1 MTQKPNRKAD
11 EGGHRAASE
20 RALHPDTLAVRT
32 SIDRTQYQ
40 EHSEP
45 LFMTSSFVF
54 SSAAQAAARFAN
66 EDPGYFYSRAGNP
79 TVTAFEKRLAA
90 LEGGEA
96 CVAAATGMAA
106 ITATF
111 MSQCSTG
118 DHIVAAK
125 ELFGATVQLTGILKR
140 FGVEST
146 LVPLTDLD
154 AWRAAI
160 QPNTKL
166 LYLESP
172 SNPLTQV
179 GDIAALA
186 ELAHANQAL
195 LVVDNCFCSPA
206 LQQPIALGADIVIH
220 SATKYLDGQGRVM
233 GGAAVGPAALIDD
246 SIRAFLR
253 TSGAVLSPFNAWV
266 TLKGLETLNVRMQQ
280 QSRNA
285 MQVAQWLSEQPAV
298 SQVFYPGLA
307 NHAQH
312 ALAMRQQSGG
322 GAIVSFEMR
331 GDADDA
337 QRAAAWRVI
346 DRSEMLSITTNLGD
360 VKSTIAHPASTSHA
374 KVPIAER
381 KATGL
386 SEGVIRLAV
395 GLEHPGDVI
404 ADLSRGMTE

>member
-1 MTQKPNRKAD
+1 MTEPKPNKKPVSTSTPDWHAD
-11 EGGHRAASE
+11 TVAI
-20 RALHPDTLAVRT
+20 RT

-79 TVTAFEKRLAA
+79 TVTAFEQRLAA

-111 MSQCSTG
+111 MSQCSSG

-125 ELFGATVQLTGILKR
+125 ELFGATVQLTDILKR
-140 FGVEST
+140 FGVESS

-154 AWRAAI
+154 AWKAAMR
-160 QPNTKL
+160 PNTKL

-179 GDIAALA
+179 GDIPALA
-186 ELAHANQAL
+186 ELAHAHNAL

-206 LQQPIALGADIVIH
+206 LQQPIKLGADIVIH
-220 SATKYLDGQGRVM
+220 SATKFLDGQGRVM
-233 GGAAVGPAALIDD
+233 GGAAVGKAELIDE
-246 SIRAFLR
+246 SVRAFLR
-253 TSGAVLSPFNAWV
+253 TSGGVLSPFNAWV
-266 TLKGLETLNVRMQQ
+266 TLKGLETLGVRMQQ
-280 QSRNA
+280 QSQNA
-285 MQVAQWLSEQPAV
+285 LQVAQWLTEQPAV
-298 SQVFYPGLA
+298 SQVFYPGLPT
-307 NHAQH
+307 HAQH
-312 ALAMRQQSGG
+312 ELAMRQQSSG

-331 GDADDA
+331 GNSNEA
-337 QRAAAWRVI
+337 QRVAAWRVI
-346 DRSEMLSITTNLGD
+346 DQSQMLSITTNLGD
-360 VKSTIAHPASTSHA
+360 VKTTISHPASTSHA
-374 KVPIAER
+374 KVPAAER
-381 KATGL
+381 QATGL
-386 SEGVIRLAV
+386 TEGVIRLAV
-395 GLEHPGDVI
+395 GLEHPSDVI
-404 ADLSRGMTE
+404 ADLRLGLIA